1 MAETT
6 NFNQDVVIRGAMKP
20 GYEKVLTPEA
30 VAFAVELERTVRSG
44 TGFWPAGPGSSA
56 SSIPGGSPIFC
67 PTPRRSAKATGG
79 LRQSR
84 ATSRTAASR
93 SPAQPTARW

>member
-30 VAFAVELERTVRSG
+30 VAFAVELER
-44 TGFWPAGPGSSA
+44 
-56 SSIPGGSPIFC
+56 
-67 PTPRRSAKATGG
+67 K
-79 LRQSR
+79 
-84 ATSRTAASR
+84 
-93 SPAQPTARW
+93 